1 MPREF
6 DLQHTRN
13 IIPDK
18 NLLLVCFSDG
28 NMQFLDLW
36 SGKITGGMS
45 VGHSKLENML
55 YDSNTGILALASADK
70 RISLINTNDFQAKPL
85 VIEEHSLGNSKVK
98 SMIFNDKG
106 VLFALTDDNKL
117 RFWDTDVNT
126 YANTLSALR
135 LAPLTDTEWNW
146 ILGSNFSEK

>member
-1 MPREF
+1 
-6 DLQHTRN
+6 
-13 IIPDK
+13 
-18 NLLLVCFSDG
+18 
-28 NMQFLDLW
+28 MQFLDLT
-36 SGKITGGMS
+36 SGKITGSMA

-98 SMIFNDKG
+98 AMSFNNKG
-106 VLFALTDDNKL
+106 VLFVLTDDNKL

-126 YANTLSALR
+126 YANTLSAMK
-135 LAPLTDTEWNW
+135 LAPLSNTEWNW